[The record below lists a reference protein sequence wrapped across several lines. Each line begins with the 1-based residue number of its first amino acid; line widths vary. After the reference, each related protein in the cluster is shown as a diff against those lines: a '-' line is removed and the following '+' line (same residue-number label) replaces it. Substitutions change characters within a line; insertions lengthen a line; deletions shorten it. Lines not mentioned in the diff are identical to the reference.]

1 MIEKFQACLLG
12 ICIGD
17 ALGMPVETMMHE
29 EIKTLNGGRGIIDF
43 IDPVQFRISGTSKL
57 KAGDT
62 TDDWQLTAAVA
73 HSLIQCRGWS
83 REGCAKEHIK
93 ELAKTVSGWG
103 RTTKR
108 AIADIRD
115 GKRDLDS
122 LPSDFGPNTG
132 CGNGVIMKIAP
143 LALFEINQNGSSLS
157 LLEKCLELGFL
168 THRDPRASLAA
179 FVVALTICRAIN
191 RPINSKDEGVEF
203 CQNMIRFLKRIEKNM
218 RIHTNTVSERLERI
232 FDCLDNTDRLR
243 ESVGCGCH
251 ALETA
256 PFVIGTFLRHPTDF
270 KQGVL
275 EAVNSGGDTD
285 TNGSIVGALI
295 GANCGL
301 GAIPEQW
308 KSFRPNFAEAMDLG
322 RSLYYIATRKNER

>member
-12 ICIGD
+12 VCIGD

-29 EIKTLNGGRGIIDF
+29 EIQALNGGRGIIGF
-43 IDPVQFRISGTSKL
+43 TDPIQSRISGTSKL
-57 KAGDT
+57 EAGDA

-73 HSLIQCRGWS
+73 HSLIQCHGWNK
-83 REGCAKEHIK
+83 EDCAKEHVK

-103 RTTKR
+103 KTTKR

-143 LALFEINQNGSSLS
+143 LALFEVSQNGNPSSL
-157 LLEKCLELGFL
+157 LDKCMELGFL

-179 FVVALTICRAIN
+179 FVVALTICRVIN
-191 RPINSKDEGVEF
+191 RPMNSKNDGIKF
-203 CQNMIRFLKRIEKNM
+203 YQNMVGYLRRVERKM
-218 RIHTNTVSERLERI
+218 RISANTVSERLERI
-232 FDCLDNTDRLR
+232 FDHLNDPGGLR
-243 ESVGCGCH
+243 GSVGCGCH

-256 PFVIGTFLRHPTDF
+256 PFAIGTFLRHPTDF
-270 KQGVL
+270 RLGVL
-275 EAVNSGGDTD
+275 EAVNAGGDTD

-301 GAIPEQW
+301 SAIPDCW
-308 KSFRPNFAEAMDLG
+308 RSFRPHFAEALDLG
-322 RSLYYIATRKNER
+322 RSLYDAAAR